1 MMSTRYI
8 SALLSPDHPLT
19 YWELGCGAPR
29 AVSSLSSSGSAMASR
44 ASLIKRPAKAA
55 KADIANAGGLPEEPV
70 HLAFLPRILAACR

>member
-1 MMSTRYI
+1 
-8 SALLSPDHPLT
+8 
-19 YWELGCGAPR
+19 
-29 AVSSLSSSGSAMASR
+29 MASR